1 MVPFGKTYKSA
12 SELVQLLKSR
22 GLVIEDETRAER
34 YLSNIGY
41 YRLSA
46 YMYPFLQEPKTDHR
60 FKNGTRFEQILRLYR
75 FDKKLRVTLFN
86 EIEKIEIAFRQAVAN
101 TTAEMSG
108 DMYWMTN
115 PVSYSNPG
123 KASHSIGLISTEYK
137 RSTEDFA
144 VHFKNTYSEP
154 FPPAWIL
161 GEILPLGNI
170 TWLYSNLADQRIRK
184 AIAKKFYLQPPV
196 LDSWMTVITLT
207 RNACCHHAR
216 MWNKVNSIVAGDMK
230 KMTRPWISPTTDK
243 RRVYSNICLIKYFLD
258 IISPSN
264 DFREKLELLFKSF
277 PEIDLRAMGFP
288 TDWKQEPLW
297 KSAKP
302 SKGCFIKR
310 LLHLKK

>member
-1 MVPFGKTYKSA
+1 MVPFGKTYKSV

-46 YMYPFLQEPKTDHR
+46 YMYPFLQDPKADHK
-60 FKNGTRFEQILRLYR
+60 FKKGTRFEQVLRLYR

-108 DMYWMTN
+108 DMFWMTN
-115 PVSYSNPG
+115 PVSYFDSK
-123 KASHSIGLISTEYK
+123 KASHSIELINSDYK

-144 VHFKNTYSEP
+144 VHFKNTYSDP

-170 TWLYSNLADQRIRK
+170 TWLYSNLADRRIRK
-184 AIAKKFYLQPPV
+184 AIAKKFHLQPPV
-196 LDSWMTVITLT
+196 LDSWMTIITLT
-207 RNACCHHAR
+207 RNACCHHNR
-216 MWNKVNSIVAGDMK
+216 MWNKVNSIIAGDMK
-230 KMTRPWISPTTDK
+230 NMSRPWIGPTTDK
-243 RRVYSNICLIKYFLD
+243 RRIYFNICIIKYFLD
-258 IISPSN
+258 IISPTN
-264 DFREKLELLFKSF
+264 DFSEKLKSLFESF
-277 PEIDLRAMGFP
+277 PEIDLKAMGFP
-288 TDWKQEPLW
+288 IDWMQQPLW
-297 KSAKP
+297 
-302 SKGCFIKR
+302 SKTSN
-310 LLHLKK
+310 